1 MPWDCLGPWLNWF
14 YCCICF
20 AWFLLGHSRP
30 FLPSQVSLYWSILQF
45 CWNSKKGVPKSP
57 GTDSLEGI
65 CLANVAMAGWKSHPQ
80 GEKLEPAEPGCTNAS
95 TCGSPGRMKAPC
107 ERFQILQQTDPH
119 SLKYIYIYMF
129 VEIQYIYIYKCIY
142 FWVGLAGRG
151 WKLKKKNILYLPPS
165 LTKKHVNWNCRK
177 SVSELV
183 GFGRLCLKKVWRID
197 RNPPRMDAW
206 YWHWHT
212 LFDCCCH
219 TFFKVP
225 PFLQFVCVF

>member
-1 MPWDCLGPWLNWF
+1 MDRVARKRPPAAWNKAKRMKAQKKHKPRLFLLVDVWKFWPWIGMPWGCLGPWVNWC

-20 AWFLLGHSRP
+20 ARFLLGHSRP

-45 CWNSKKGVPKSP
+45 YWNSKKGVPKSQ

-107 ERFQILQQTDPH
+107 KRFQILQQTDPH
-119 SLKYIYIYMF
+119 SLKYICLLKYN
-129 VEIQYIYIYKCIY
+129 IYKCIY

-151 WKLKKKNILYLPPS
+151 WKLKNNHFASASESEKN
-165 LTKKHVNWNCRK
+165 
-177 SVSELV
+177 
-183 GFGRLCLKKVWRID
+183 
-197 RNPPRMDAW
+197 M
-206 YWHWHT
+206 
-212 LFDCCCH
+212 
-219 TFFKVP
+219 
-225 PFLQFVCVF
+225 